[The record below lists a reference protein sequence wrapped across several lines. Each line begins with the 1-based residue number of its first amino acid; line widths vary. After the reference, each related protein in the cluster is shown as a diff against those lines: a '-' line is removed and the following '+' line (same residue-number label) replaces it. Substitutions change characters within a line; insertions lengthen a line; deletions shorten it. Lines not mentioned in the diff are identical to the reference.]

1 MPRNSSLTKCSELS
15 QTLPIKCSPSSGTS
29 VSRIV
34 MRSMAL
40 VFSYETVQSISA
52 ELWKPKMA
60 KLNKDLEE
68 TKPKPA

>member
-1 MPRNSSLTKCSELS
+1 MPRNSSLTKSSELS

-40 VFSYETVQSISA
+40 VSSYRTAQSIIAQSR
-52 ELWKPKMA
+52 KPKMA
-60 KLNKDLEE
+60 LPNNNLEE
-68 TKPKPA
+68 MKPKPA